1 MTRRLLAVLFPRH
14 LAADG
19 RIDKG
24 GNSPGWQAGE
34 ILMIEFPTTMR
45 NVQVLLEETHLGSDA
60 ADPMDPD
67 IQEKEDLG
75 EGKIRCRVMLAAP
88 GQNVGPAGEAD
99 PVANANYI
107 EIKVGETAT
116 INSRQKVL
124 FIVINKFDTDNV
136 LASDGTVAAPV
147 GGHQSDMASILVTG
161 VLDHEPGANASSAA
175 NEPVSIVRDANGVD
189 RELRQ
194 IWGAGEGIG

>member
-1 MTRRLLAVLFPRH
+1 M
-14 LAADG
+14 
-19 RIDKG
+19 
-24 GNSPGWQAGE
+24 
-34 ILMIEFPTTMR
+34 
-45 NVQVLLEETHLGSDA
+45 NV
-60 ADPMDPD
+60 DPD
-67 IQEKEDLG
+67 IQTKEDLG

-88 GQNVGPAGEAD
+88 GQNVGPAGEAN

-124 FIVINKFDTDNV
+124 FIVINKFNTDNV

-147 GGHQSDMASILVTG
+147 NGHASDMASILVTG

-175 NEPVSIVRDANGVD
+175 NEPVSIVREANGVD

-194 IWGAGEGIG
+194 IWGAGDGIG